1 MNRNH
6 YILIFIVLSIIV
18 IASSATFIYIS
29 QGNGEYMPNTVYIS
43 YDFPL
48 GQTSGSPNHNVSQ
61 GTTHQINYTFSS
73 LGCTEQ
79 FTVTIENLTVAKYAS
94 FDSYPDG
101 NFFWD
106 NISAWEPSIAQD
118 TIFNYSLSL
127 SQLTLQPHMT
137 NSTIIT
143 LEWADNAPTGRYLIS
158 VNVSEPEFLT
168 EPSKYDGI
176 PSVPVDILV
185 RVYPKASQ

>member
-1 MNRNH
+1 MNRNR
-6 YILIFIVLSIIV
+6 YLLIFIVLSTIV
-18 IASSATFIYIS
+18 IVSSAAFVYIS
-29 QGNGEYMPNTVYIS
+29 NGADEYMPDTLYVS
-43 YDFPL
+43 CDMPL
-48 GQTSGSPNHNVSQ
+48 GQTSGSPNHTTSQ
-61 GTTHQINYTFSS
+61 GATYQVNYTLFSW
-73 LGCTEQ
+73 GCPEQ
-79 FTVTIENLTVAKYAS
+79 FEVTIENLTLIKYAS

-101 NFFWD
+101 NFYWE

-127 SQLTLQPHMT
+127 SQLTLQPHMS

-143 LEWADNAPTGRYLIS
+143 LKWADNAPTGHYLIS
-158 VNVSEPEFLT
+158 VNISKPEFLT

-176 PSVPVDILV
+176 PSVTVDILV

>member
-6 YILIFIVLSIIV
+6 YLLIFIVLSTIV
-18 IASSATFIYIS
+18 IVSSAAFIYLS
-29 QGNGEYMPNTVYIS
+29 NRNEEYMPDTLYVS

-61 GTTHQINYTFSS
+61 GATYQINYTLLSW
-73 LGCTEQ
+73 GCPEQ
-79 FTVTIENLTVAKYAS
+79 FTVTIENLTLTKYAS

-101 NFFWD
+101 NFCWE
-106 NISAWEPSIAQD
+106 NISAWKPSIAQD

-127 SQLTLQPHMT
+127 SQLTLQPHMS

-143 LEWADNAPTGRYLIS
+143 LKWADNAPTGHYLIS
-158 VNVSEPEFLT
+158 VNISKPEFST
-168 EPSKYDGI
+168 EPSKYDEI
-176 PSVPVDILV
+176 PSIPVDIYIRGL
-185 RVYPKASQ
+185 

>member
-6 YILIFIVLSIIV
+6 YLLIFAVLSTTVIV
-18 IASSATFIYIS
+18 SLAAFIYLS
-29 QGNGEYMPNTVYIS
+29 NKTEEYTPDTLYVS

-61 GTTHQINYTFSS
+61 GETCQINYTLLSW
-73 LGCTEQ
+73 GCPEQ
-79 FTVTIENLTVAKYAS
+79 FTVTIENLTLTKYAS

-101 NFFWD
+101 NFYWG
-106 NISAWEPSIAQD
+106 NVSAWEPSIAQD

-127 SQLTLQPHMT
+127 SQLTLQPHIS

-143 LEWADNAPTGRYLIS
+143 FKWADNAPTGHYLIS
-158 VNVSEPEFLT
+158 VNLIKPEFLA

-176 PSVPVDILV
+176 PSIPVDILV
-185 RVYPKASQ
+185 RVYPKTSQ